1 MAAATLPFDATAVEV
16 QPDVDLVTRVTA
28 NRTAGRCTPQKQLH
42 CLTMAKPDVEQK
54 VDMSLDEL
62 VAMRQKEA
70 KKKAPKKKAAPRGG
84 AKTKGKKPSK
94 QAVAQEADKM
104 KRQQKMNSR
113 RGIGGP
119 KLSQTEI
126 QRRAAKKT
134 KKKGAKVTLKGRG
147 ARVKKPAF
155 RPAGRDPARRAP
167 TGKAEQPKNISIEG
181 GKTARPVSIKNFTLP
196 KDTKMVISFKKIGK
210 GAKAPAKKKAVAKRK
225 APARKA
231 PARKA
236 PARKAAGK
244 KKQTVQVNVNAKK
257 RPQRK
262 KK

>member
-1 MAAATLPFDATAVEV
+1 
-16 QPDVDLVTRVTA
+16 
-28 NRTAGRCTPQKQLH
+28 
-42 CLTMAKPDVEQK
+42 MAKPDVEQK

-70 KKKAPKKKAAPRGG
+70 KKKAPKKAAPRGG
-84 AKTKGKKPSK
+84 AKTKGKAPSK
-94 QAVAQEADKM
+94 QAVAREANKM
-104 KRQQKMNSR
+104 KRQQKMNAR

-126 QRRAAKKT
+126 QRRASKTT
-134 KKKGAKVTLKGRG
+134 KKKGAKVTLRGRG
-147 ARVKKPAF
+147 ARVKKPAYQ
-155 RPAGRDPARRAP
+155 PAGRAPARKAA
-167 TGKAEQPKNISIEG
+167 GGQAEQPKNISIEG